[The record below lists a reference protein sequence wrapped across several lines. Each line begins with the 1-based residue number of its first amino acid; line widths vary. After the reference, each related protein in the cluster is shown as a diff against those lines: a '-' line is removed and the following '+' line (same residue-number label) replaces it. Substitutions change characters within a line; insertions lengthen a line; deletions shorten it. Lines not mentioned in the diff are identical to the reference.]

1 VSRSDYSKTATYLR
15 SLFGDGEGLLILWR
29 LRDKK
34 AEWVRYPRERE
45 HAAKLIADWT
55 RAKHDTYVC
64 MSLQHDPSQLDL
76 PRTRGTAA
84 GARAIGCIWADIDV
98 RDANAHKSASLPA
111 SVEEALAA
119 LGEFPAVPTAI
130 VNSGHG
136 LYALW
141 CLREP
146 WMFDAP
152 GERERAERLLRDF
165 QAALRTLW
173 ARRGWQL
180 DATHDLAR
188 LLRPVGAMNF
198 KVPDN
203 PKPVVLLPHRGP
215 RYNVSE
221 LEELAD
227 SLEKT
232 YASATASGTGPVA
245 TGAPGGII
253 PEGARNSTLTS
264 LAGTLRRRGVEGAA
278 LEQALLAINREQ
290 CRPPLPEDEVRAIA
304 KSVSRYPLPVPA
316 GTEEDDA
323 TEITT
328 VPWPDPPA
336 PEAFHGLAG
345 DIVRAIEPHT
355 EADPVALLVQFL
367 VAFGN
372 AVGRGPHF
380 VAEADRHGLNLFA
393 CLVGATAKG
402 RKGSSWG
409 HIRRLLEAVDPTWTK
424 DHVASGLSS
433 GEGLIWAVRDPIERR
448 EPVKERGRTTGYE
461 TVLVDAGVED
471 KRLLVIEGEF
481 ASVLRIL
488 QREGNTLSPIIRNSW
503 DSGNLRSL
511 TKNSPAVASGAHI
524 SIIGHV
530 TKGELLRY
538 LENTEA
544 GNGFANRFL
553 WVCVRRS
560 KCLPEGG
567 NIDEVNFAPL
577 VARLAEALGF
587 AGGAGELKRDEE
599 AREVWH
605 AVYPELSAGKPGLL
619 GAVLARGEAQVM
631 RLACIYA
638 LLDLSPVV
646 RPEHLLA
653 ALALWEY
660 VEASARFIFGDA
672 LGDPVADTILD
683 ALKKSA
689 NGLTRT
695 EISAL
700 FDRNQSSKSITR
712 ALTDLLAAGLV
723 ERKTVPPEGDRKKP
737 IEVWR
742 AVRQ

>member
-1 VSRSDYSKTATYLR
+1 VSRSDYSKTERYLKAV
-15 SLFGDGEGLLILWR
+15 FGDAEGLLVLWR
-29 LRDKK
+29 KRDKK
-34 AEWVRYPRERE
+34 AEWLRHPEDRE
-45 HAAKLIADWT
+45 HAAKLIAAWT
-55 RAKHDTYVC
+55 RAKHDVYIC

-84 GARAIGCIWADIDV
+84 GARAIGCVWADIDI
-98 RDANAHKSASLPA
+98 RDANAHKSESLPP

-119 LGEFPAVPTAI
+119 LAEFPATPTAI
-130 VNSGHG
+130 VSSGHG

-141 CLREP
+141 CFREP
-146 WMFDAP
+146 WVFDAP

-188 LLRPVGAMNF
+188 LLRPTGAMNF
-198 KVPDN
+198 KVPTD
-203 PKPVVLLPHRGP
+203 PKPVVLLEHRGP
-215 RYNVSE
+215 RYNVNE
-221 LEELAD
+221 LEEIAD

-232 YASATASGTGPVA
+232 YASGTSPIAVDGP
-245 TGAPGGII
+245 GAVI

-264 LAGTLRRRGVEGAA
+264 LAGALRRRGIEGTA
-278 LEQALLAINREQ
+278 LEAALLAINREQ
-290 CRPPLPEDEVRAIA
+290 CKPPLDEDEVRAIA
-304 KSVSRYPLPVPA
+304 KSVSRYPVPVPA
-316 GTEEDDA
+316 GAEEDDA

-367 VAFGN
+367 LAFGN
-372 AVGRGPHF
+372 AAGRGAHF

-402 RKGSSWG
+402 RKGTSWG
-409 HIRRLLEAVDPTWTK
+409 HIRRLLEAVDPAWTK
-424 DHVASGLSS
+424 EHVASGLSS

-448 EPVKERGRTTGYE
+448 EPIKERGRTTGYE

-471 KRLLVIEGEF
+471 KRLLVIEAEF

-488 QREGNTLSPIIRNSW
+488 QREGNTLSPIIRNAW

-530 TKGELLRY
+530 TKSELLRY

-560 KCLPEGG
+560 KCLPDGG
-567 NIDEVNFAPL
+567 NLDEVNFAPL
-577 VARLAEALGF
+577 AARLGDALGF
-587 AGGAGELKRDEE
+587 AKGAGELKRDDE

-605 AVYPELSAGKPGLL
+605 AVYPELSEGKPGLL
-619 GAVLARGEAQVM
+619 GAVLARAEAQVM
-631 RLACIYA
+631 RLACLYA
-638 LLDLSPVV
+638 LLDLSCVV
-646 RPEHLLA
+646 RREHLLA

-672 LGDPVADTILD
+672 LGDPVADTILG

-700 FDRNQSSKSITR
+700 FDRHESSKGITR
-712 ALTDLLAAGLV
+712 ALADLLAAGLV
-723 ERKTVPPEGDRKKP
+723 ERETVPPEGDRKKP
-737 IEVWR
+737 VEMWR

>member
-1 VSRSDYSKTATYLR
+1 MAADLIRLVAQELR
-15 SLFGDGEGLLILWR
+15 QPG
-29 LRDKK
+29 
-34 AEWVRYPRERE
+34 
-45 HAAKLIADWT
+45 
-55 RAKHDTYVC
+55 
-64 MSLQHDPSQLDL
+64 
-76 PRTRGTAA
+76 GTALA
-84 GARAIGCIWADIDV
+84 
-98 RDANAHKSASLPA
+98 
-111 SVEEALAA
+111 EAL
-119 LGEFPAVPTAI
+119 
-130 VNSGHG
+130 
-136 LYALW
+136 
-141 CLREP
+141 
-146 WMFDAP
+146 
-152 GERERAERLLRDF
+152 
-165 QAALRTLW
+165 
-173 ARRGWQL
+173 
-180 DATHDLAR
+180 
-188 LLRPVGAMNF
+188 
-198 KVPDN
+198 
-203 PKPVVLLPHRGP
+203 
-215 RYNVSE
+215 
-221 LEELAD
+221 
-227 SLEKT
+227 
-232 YASATASGTGPVA
+232 
-245 TGAPGGII
+245 
-253 PEGARNSTLTS
+253 
-264 LAGTLRRRGVEGAA
+264 GVETA
-278 LEQALLAINREQ
+278 LEDGSQEGDTPIVA
-290 CRPPLPEDEVRAIA
+290 
-304 KSVSRYPLPVPA
+304 
-316 GTEEDDA
+316 
-323 TEITT
+323 

-355 EADPVALLVQFL
+355 EADPVALLAQFL

-372 AVGRGPHF
+372 AAGRGPHF
-380 VAEADRHGLNLFA
+380 MAEADRHGLNLFA

-402 RKGSSWG
+402 RKGTSWG
-409 HIRRLLEAVDPTWTK
+409 HIRRLLEAVDPAWAK

-448 EPVKERGRTTGYE
+448 EPVKEKGRTTGYE

-488 QREGNTLSPIIRNSW
+488 GREGNTLSPVIRNAW

-530 TKGELLRY
+530 TKSELLRY
-538 LENTEA
+538 LETTEA

-567 NIDEVNFAPL
+567 NISEVDFAPL
-577 VARLAEALGF
+577 VARLAEALEF
-587 AGGAGELKRDEE
+587 AKRAGELRRNDG

-605 AVYPELSAGKPGLL
+605 AVYPELSEGKPGLL
-619 GAVLARGEAQVM
+619 GAVLARAEAQVM

-638 LLDLSPVV
+638 LLDLSQVV
-646 RPEHLLA
+646 RREHLLA

-695 EISAL
+695 EISNL
-700 FDRNQSSKSITR
+700 FDRNQSSKNIAR
-712 ALTDLLAAGLV
+712 ALADLLAAGLAQR
-723 ERKTVPPEGDRKKP
+723 ETVPPEGDRKKP
-737 IEVWR
+737 VEVWR